1 MPFIVFTDAYV
12 LLNSVNYSDH
22 VKGVTLSYSAMLLD
36 STVMTTSGTKSN
48 TPGLKDWQLEVDL
61 LNDYAAGSID
71 ELLFALIG
79 NAGFPIAVRPTS
91 GAISTSNPEYQA
103 NGVLANYDPMQ
114 AKVGDLA
121 TTKITI
127 KPAAA
132 SNTLLRDVTP

>member
-12 LLNSVNYSDH
+12 VINSVNISDH
-22 VKGVTLSYSAMLLD
+22 VKGVTLSYTADLLD

-48 TPGLKDWQLEVDL
+48 TPGLKDWSLEVDL
-61 LNDYAAGSID
+61 LNDYAASSID
-71 ELLFALIG
+71 ATLFALIG
-79 NAGFPIAVRPTS
+79 NSGFPIEVRPTS
-91 GAISTSNPEYQA
+91 SAVGVANPKYTA

-127 KPAAA
+127 KPAA
-132 SNTLLRDVTP
+132 STNTLTRATS

>member
-12 LLNSVNYSDH
+12 VINASNISDH
-22 VKGVTLSYSAMLLD
+22 VKGVTLTYSADLLD

-48 TPGLKDWQLEVDL
+48 TPGLKDWQLDVDL
-61 LNDYAAGSID
+61 LNDYAAASID
-71 ELLFALIG
+71 SILFALIG
-79 NAGFPIAVRPTS
+79 NAGFSVEVRPTS
-91 GAISTSNPEYQA
+91 GARSTSNPGYTA
-103 NGVLANYDPMQ
+103 NGVLGNYDPMQ

-132 SNTLLRDVTP
+132 TNTLVRNIA

>member
-1 MPFIVFTDAYV
+1 MAFQVFTDAYV
-12 LLNSVNYSDH
+12 VLNGSNISDH
-22 VKGVTLSYSAMLLD
+22 VKGVTLSYSADLLD

-48 TPGLKDWQLEVDL
+48 TPGLLDWQLDVEL

-71 ELLFALIG
+71 SILFALIG
-79 NAGFPIAVRPTS
+79 NAGFTVALRPTS

-132 SNTLLRDVTP
+132 SNVLVRDVTP